1 MMKRELWRYS
11 RRQVTLHA
19 MYVGYVRVISL
30 IRSHRQLANVL
41 SLSGDEE
48 FRSTILML
56 KIFEINVDQQFAALA
71 KQLQAVC
78 GYQGSGNQGIES
90 VHGGFA
96 KSQSGKCGKCH
107 EETHFE
113 KANYCWRCGDPLP
126 RVAAL
131 TNHRAAAALGI
142 PGVEASLQVDSNA
155 ACNASE
161 STCKADLVMLREGQ
175 DTVVL
180 PGTGA
185 GRGAAGVD
193 GATKSEHGHL
203 DPRAANPLH
212 GLQGL
217 QEGAAESIGRTVYFA
232 HPQVLGPVRSYS
244 LQIHS
249 GEQGIQQDGG
259 GPGELGGGGG
269 VSAAQSEIIDEEATS
284 LSTRRFSEIAAA
296 PTTAGP
302 AVTAEDVKAQA
313 RESIKASLDV
323 ERKRLLEIRRSKAAA
338 LEARRYQ
345 MEENGEFEELTE
357 SEKMQARIEHL
368 QVKIAVY
375 VRTM

>member
-19 MYVGYVRVISL
+19 MYVGHVRVISL

-41 SLSGDEE
+41 SLSGDEQ

-56 KIFEINVDQQFAALA
+56 KIFEINVSQQFAALA
-71 KQLQAVC
+71 QQLQAVC
-78 GYQGSGNQGIES
+78 GDQRSGNQGIGS
-90 VHGGFA
+90 VYGGFA
-96 KSQSGKCGKCH
+96 ENSGLGSTGDPESGPKSQSGKCGKCH
-107 EETHFE
+107 EETHFK

-131 TNHRAAAALGI
+131 ANHRAAVALGF
-142 PGVEASLQVDSNA
+142 PGVGASLQADSNA
-155 ACNASE
+155 ARNASE
-161 STCKADLVMLREGQ
+161 SACKADLVMLQEGQ

-180 PGTGA
+180 SGTGA

-193 GATKSEHGHL
+193 GATSGGHGHL

-249 GEQGIQQDGG
+249 GEHKIQQ
-259 GPGELGGGGG
+259 GGGG
-269 VSAAQSEIIDEEATS
+269 
-284 LSTRRFSEIAAA
+284 A
-296 PTTAGP
+296 PTTAEP

-313 RESIKASLDV
+313 RESIMASLDV
-323 ERKRLLEIRRSKAAA
+323 ERKRLLDIRRNKAAA
-338 LEARRYQ
+338 LEARRHQ

-375 VRTM
+375 VRTMCV